1 MTGILQVTT
10 LVIATM
16 FAAAAAVAFD
26 WLLLRAAFHLMRPAT
41 ARRAPGQSLAAQGK
55 PFIAQGK
62 AELVRGTVLLARAFD
77 PRR

>member
-1 MTGILQVTT
+1 MTGILQFST

-41 ARRAPGQSLAAQGK
+41 ARRVPVRSLK
-55 PFIAQGK
+55 AQGK
-62 AELVRGTVLLARAFD
+62 AELVRGTILLARAFD

>member
-1 MTGILQVTT
+1 MTGILQFST

-41 ARRAPGQSLAAQGK
+41 ARRVPVRSLK
-55 PFIAQGK
+55 AQGK
-62 AELVRGTVLLARAFD
+62 AELVRGTMLLARAFD

>member
-1 MTGILQVTT
+1 MTGILQVTA

-41 ARRAPGQSLAAQGK
+41 ARRAPGQSLAT
-55 PFIAQGK
+55 QGK

>member
-1 MTGILQVTT
+1 MTAILQVTT
-10 LVIATM
+10 LAIATM

-41 ARRAPGQSLAAQGK
+41 ARRARVRSLT
-55 PFIAQGK
+55 AQGK
-62 AELVRGTVLLARAFD
+62 AELVRGTMLLARAFD

>member
-1 MTGILQVTT
+1 MTGILQVAT

-41 ARRAPGQSLAAQGK
+41 ARRAPGRGLVAQGK
-55 PFIAQGK
+55 T
-62 AELVRGTVLLARAFD
+62 ELAHGTMLLARAFD

>member
-1 MTGILQVTT
+1 MTVILQVTT

-41 ARRAPGQSLAAQGK
+41 ARRVPVRSLT
-55 PFIAQGK
+55 AQGK
-62 AELVRGTVLLARAFD
+62 AELVRGTMLLARAFD

>member
-1 MTGILQVTT
+1 MTGILQFTT

-41 ARRAPGQSLAAQGK
+41 ARRASVRPLAAQGK
-55 PFIAQGK
+55 PFLAQGK
-62 AELVRGTVLLARAFD
+62 AELVRGTMLLARAFD